1 MMPDKDQDL
10 LSLEARYFALGDLY
24 YNNKNYDLALKEFNK
39 ALELNPRND
48 FTYTNLGQIY
58 RDQRRY
64 AESEKIFA
72 EAIELNPKN
81 DVAYA
86 GLGHTYLRQKRFDL
100 ALESFNKA
108 LKINV
113 KAGSAHQG
121 LGIIYLE
128 RQLYNLAEMEFENA
142 LRFKTD
148 NIYVHQSLGY
158 AYKRNGKH
166 DLAVKEFIKATD
178 LCLLSKTASGE
189 LVDSK
194 KNNEINLVNNQKI
207 KTKILRMPSFSNKDL
222 SHAAELNT
230 SLLPPLAL
238 GQIVA
243 YLRGNGIE
251 IDQDDLN
258 IKIHYDNYYSEAKEK
273 KIDTSIFFDEDKIS
287 RYILGTKDRDLDSIM
302 ENVEEKSSFFG
313 FDLILISFPII
324 FDNSSGFLFALALCR
339 FLKMKYNPLIVAGGG
354 NQSIELLNKRKSK
367 DIDLIIYGDGE
378 NILLEFLTALKNN
391 IGHKEFIASQVKE
404 NGKVI
409 ADKIYPPIK
418 PDFSGLPIDMYKHVR
433 FNSSFNRYSCEILDE
448 FSRSETLLLPF
459 KFIRGCPYEC
469 IFCPESTNKT
479 IYVSGPEKTALYLSE
494 LQKEYKPAGFFF
506 LSDTINISRQYINE
520 LCDEIIKSK
529 IKVFWTDSARADNLD
544 KDTILKMREAGCIR
558 LILGMETASLKLL
571 KYVDKRIALNKLENI
586 LKWADEAGI
595 WTGLEIICGL
605 PFEKDSDIEETIAFL
620 DRNKDRINSL
630 YFNQFGLRD
639 GSILLQEAGK
649 FGINNVIEINQYA
662 DEEFTYFHKYG
673 YDESGGLVWQDK
685 KKQILASQRKL
696 LSKISWNVDF
706 PVYEFEHFLF
716 FLYNKFNKKNE
727 ICEAYNKV
735 AGEKVNLLKKLS
747 GSGKFKD

>member
-194 KNNEINLVNNQKI
+194 KNNEINVVNNQKI

-339 FLKMKYNPLIVAGGG
+339 FLKMKYNH
-354 NQSIELLNKRKSK
+354 
-367 DIDLIIYGDGE
+367 IY
-378 NILLEFLTALKNN
+378 AY
-391 IGHKEFIASQVKE
+391 V
-404 NGKVI
+404 
-409 ADKIYPPIK
+409 
-418 PDFSGLPIDMYKHVR
+418 
-433 FNSSFNRYSCEILDE
+433 
-448 FSRSETLLLPF
+448 
-459 KFIRGCPYEC
+459 
-469 IFCPESTNKT
+469 T
-479 IYVSGPEKTALYLSE
+479 IT
-494 LQKEYKPAGFFF
+494 
-506 LSDTINISRQYINE
+506 
-520 LCDEIIKSK
+520 
-529 IKVFWTDSARADNLD
+529 
-544 KDTILKMREAGCIR
+544 
-558 LILGMETASLKLL
+558 
-571 KYVDKRIALNKLENI
+571 
-586 LKWADEAGI
+586 
-595 WTGLEIICGL
+595 
-605 PFEKDSDIEETIAFL
+605 
-620 DRNKDRINSL
+620 
-630 YFNQFGLRD
+630 
-639 GSILLQEAGK
+639 
-649 FGINNVIEINQYA
+649 
-662 DEEFTYFHKYG
+662 
-673 YDESGGLVWQDK
+673 
-685 KKQILASQRKL
+685 
-696 LSKISWNVDF
+696 
-706 PVYEFEHFLF
+706 
-716 FLYNKFNKKNE
+716 
-727 ICEAYNKV
+727 
-735 AGEKVNLLKKLS
+735 
-747 GSGKFKD
+747 